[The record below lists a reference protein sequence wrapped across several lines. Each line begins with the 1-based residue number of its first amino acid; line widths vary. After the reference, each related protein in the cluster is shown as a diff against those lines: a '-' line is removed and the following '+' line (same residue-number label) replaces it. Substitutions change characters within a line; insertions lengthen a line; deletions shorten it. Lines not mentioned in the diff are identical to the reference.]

1 MNDNKPIVEGL
12 DLDQAALNG
21 LRERHGTLYRGE
33 IRVTT
38 ETGEEECI
46 VFLFRRPVHK
56 DSEAMAARARL
67 NPAQAN
73 RNLLSG
79 VIVHP
84 SGGGVVARLR
94 DAPVALAAFVESEL
108 LPFLGAKNE
117 VSSAAI

>member
-1 MNDNKPIVEGL
+1 MEKQIIEGL

-21 LRERHGTLYRGE
+21 LRERHGALYRGE
-33 IRVTT
+33 IRVIN
-38 ETGEEECI
+38 EAGGEECV

-56 DSEAMAARARL
+56 DAEAMAARARQ

-84 SGGGVVARLR
+84 TAGSVLTRLR

>member
-1 MNDNKPIVEGL
+1 MGQVIEGL
-12 DLDQAALNG
+12 DIDQAALDG

-33 IRVTT
+33 IRITNEAGDEAAV
-38 ETGEEECI
+38 
-46 VFLFRRPVHK
+46 VFLFRRPVHR
-56 DSEAMAARARL
+56 DAEALAARARQ
-67 NPAQAN
+67 NPTQAN

-84 SGGGVVARLR
+84 TGAGVLAQLR
-94 DAPVALAAFVESEL
+94 DAPVALAAFVENEL